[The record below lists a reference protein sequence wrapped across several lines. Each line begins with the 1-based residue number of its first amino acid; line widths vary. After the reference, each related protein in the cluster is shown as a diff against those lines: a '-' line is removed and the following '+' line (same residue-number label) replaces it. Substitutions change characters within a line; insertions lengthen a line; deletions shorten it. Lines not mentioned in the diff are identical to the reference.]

1 MAKHESAHRSPGQR
15 LKGNVMLSKK
25 ETLRKFENIT
35 VNLMI
40 EFYLDESDHI
50 KEAEKLASSIDTIV
64 QMARKRWGQ

>member
-1 MAKHESAHRSPGQR
+1 
-15 LKGNVMLSKK
+15 MLSKK